1 MRRAL
6 LSVVLALLPA
16 AASAHLVE
24 SGFGDFYDGALHLIV
39 TPGDLLIVIAIALLG
54 GLQGAAIAR
63 AMLVALLAGWLVGAL
78 TSFALPAAFSLD
90 RIAIVAFGVL
100 GVLVLLDRRM
110 PRTAIIA
117 LAIVVGVAEGLGA
130 ALSIRAQTVSWLWL
144 AGALSSLAI
153 IGTLL
158 AAVVVAARAPWMK
171 IAVRAVGSWLAAVS
185 VLMLG
190 WTLRSM

>member
-90 RIAIVAFGVL
+90 RIAIVAAN
-100 GVLVLLDRRM
+100 LL
-110 PRTAIIA
+110 IA
-117 LAIVVGVAEGLGA
+117 LPLLALTAGPFLVRRTRRGL
-130 ALSIRAQTVSWLWL
+130 RAQ
-144 AGALSSLAI
+144 
-153 IGTLL
+153 
-158 AAVVVAARAPWMK
+158 
-171 IAVRAVGSWLAAVS
+171 
-185 VLMLG
+185 
-190 WTLRSM
+190 LRSPS